1 MDNSTST
8 VHCLHCG
15 TLWPEGDDKKG
26 NGKKAP
32 IGLKRDPLGRELI
45 TVVRHAIDE
54 VERKNYE
61 GRLEGILAQHLCNA
75 VVRHVLAWYF
85 QIHSKLERILK
96 DAIDEDD
103 KKKALEDEHK
113 NKRNC

>member
-15 TLWPEGDDKKG
+15 TLWPEGGEKKG

-32 IGLKRDPLGRELI
+32 LGLKRSPLGRELLN
-45 TVVRHAIDE
+45 VVRSAIDE

-61 GRLEGILAQHLCNA
+61 GRLEGILAQHFCNS

-85 QIHSKLERILK
+85 QIHAKLERIMK
-96 DAIDEDD
+96 HAIEEDN
-103 KKKALEDEHK
+103 KKKGV
-113 NKRNC
+113 R